1 MPSPFSLTGITAQA
15 ASANVAVAIGAS
27 RNTPLLAPAG
37 MIGSLKANF
46 RRSAKDW
53 NSPNGPTTLGPR
65 RSCTAAQT
73 LRSMSS
79 RNATMTSSTTS
90 VSRLQPTMA
99 ANQSP

>member
-1 MPSPFSLTGITAQA
+1 MPQASSLTGITAQE

-46 RRSAKDW
+46 KRSANDW

-65 RSCTAAQT
+65 RICTAAHT

-79 RNATMTSSTTS
+79 RKAMMTSSTTS
-90 VSRLQPTMA
+90 VSRLQPTMT
-99 ANQSP
+99 ANHRP